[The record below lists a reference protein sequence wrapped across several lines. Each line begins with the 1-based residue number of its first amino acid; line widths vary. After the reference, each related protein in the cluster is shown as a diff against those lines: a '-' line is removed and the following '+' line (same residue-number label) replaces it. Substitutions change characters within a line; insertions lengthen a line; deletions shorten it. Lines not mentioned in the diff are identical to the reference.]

1 MKKKKEMPKQC
12 ADFKKSAER
21 MIESMK
27 KFLGKK

>member
-1 MKKKKEMPKQC
+1 MKKKKNISKNTLQIQQ
-12 ADFKKSAER
+12 SVER